1 MSYKKAYIIV
11 RSVIFILM
19 ILMFITIDAVVFYY
33 RDFILYLLFIPI
45 EALFIFL
52 WWFLL
57 VKINNNAIVKINT
70 NKGKIELITL
80 GDDYITTADK
90 IKIKKGGFYH
100 YFFIDDIKLKANS
113 SNKSVQSF
121 LYKYQNIYK
130 NVKN

>member
-11 RSVIFILM
+11 RSVIFIWM
-19 ILMFITIDAVVFYY
+19 ILMFIIVNAVVFYY

-52 WWFLL
+52 WFLL
-57 VKINNNAIVKINT
+57 AKINNNAIVKINT

-80 GDDYITTADK
+80 GDDYRTTADK

>member
-11 RSVIFILM
+11 RSVIFIWM

-33 RDFILYLLFIPI
+33 RDFILYFLFIPI

-52 WWFLL
+52 WFLL
-57 VKINNNAIVKINT
+57 VKINSNAIVKINT

-80 GDDYITTADK
+80 GDNYKTTADK

-130 NVKN
+130 NAKN

>member
-11 RSVIFILM
+11 RNVIFVLM

-52 WWFLL
+52 WWLLL
-57 VKINNNAIVKINT
+57 VKINNNTIVRINS

-80 GDDYITTADK
+80 GSDYRTTADK
-90 IKIKKGGFYH
+90 IKIKKDGFFC
-100 YFFIDDIKLKANS
+100 YFFIGDIKLKANS

-130 NVKN
+130 NVEN